1 MFTIP
6 PPANTLITG
15 RTDAAPLIPEDVQQ
29 QIQQDTVQQSAA
41 LQLFN
46 RVNLS
51 TKTLRMPVLSTLPVA
66 YFVNGDTGMKYTT
79 KVAWENR
86 YLNVEEIAVLV
97 PIPENV
103 LDDSEFD
110 MWGNIT
116 PLVTQA
122 VGRALDA
129 AIFFGV
135 DKPASWPAAIV
146 PDAVAKGN
154 FRAIGTAGAA
164 AGGLSEDINQL
175 MGMVEADGYE
185 VTGAIART
193 GMRVRIR
200 GARDTTG
207 QKLLD
212 VSNNTIEGAALQFVM
227 NGLWPVSASG
237 VTGADA
243 IVGDF
248 GQGII
253 GVRSDIDMKFLSE
266 AVIQNPDGT
275 IALNLA
281 QQDAVALRVKAR
293 YAWQTANPINYDQPN
308 PALRYPFGVLGV
320 AAS

>member
-1 MFTIP
+1 MP
-6 PPANTLITG
+6 PPNNTLITG
-15 RTDAAPLIPEDVQQ
+15 RTDAAPLIPEEVQQ
-29 QIQQDTVQQSAA
+29 QIAQDTVEQSAA
-41 LQLFN
+41 LQLFQN
-46 RVNLS
+46 VNLS
-51 TKTLRMPVLSTLPVA
+51 SKTMRMPVLSTLPVA

-110 MWGNIT
+110 MWGSIT

-135 DKPASWPAAIV
+135 DKPASWPAAVV

-154 FRAIGTAGAA
+154 FRARDTATAV
-164 AGGLSEDINQL
+164 AGGLAEDFNQL
-175 MGMVEADGYE
+175 MGLVENDGYE
-185 VTGAIART
+185 VNGAIART
-193 GMRVRIR
+193 GLRVRIR
-200 GARDTTG
+200 GARDSTG
-207 QKLLD
+207 QKLMD
-212 VSNNTIEGAALQFVM
+212 VQNNTLEGAALQFVM
-227 NGLWPVSASG
+227 NGLWPVSGSG

-248 GQGII
+248 NQGII
-253 GVRSDIDMKFLSE
+253 GVRRDLEMKFLSE
-266 AVIQNPDGT
+266 AVIQNPDGS

-293 YAWQTANPINYDQPN
+293 YAWQIANPINYDQPN
-308 PALRYPFGVLGV
+308 PAVRYPFGVLGV
-320 AAS
+320 AAT

>member
-1 MFTIP
+1 L
-6 PPANTLITG
+6 AYNSVTG
-15 RTDAAPLIPEDVQQ
+15 RTDAAPLIPEEVQR
-29 QIQQDTVQQSAA
+29 QIIQDTVDQSAA

-51 TKTLRMPVLSTLPVA
+51 SKTMRMPVLSTLPTA
-66 YFVNGDTGMKYTT
+66 YFVNGDTGLKQTT
-79 KVAWENR
+79 KVAWENK

-129 AIFFGV
+129 AIFFGQG
-135 DKPASWPAAIV
+135 KPASWPAAVV
-146 PDAVAKGN
+146 PDAVAKNN
-154 FRAIGTAGAA
+154 FRATNTAAPED
-164 AGGLSEDINQL
+164 GGLSEDFNQT
-175 MGMVEADGYE
+175 MGLVEADGFE
-185 VTGAIART
+185 VNGAIART
-193 GMRVRIR
+193 GLRVRIR

-212 VSNNTIEGAALQFVM
+212 VQNNTIEGAALQFVM
-227 NGLWPVSASG
+227 NGLWPVSGTG

-243 IVGDF
+243 IMGDF
-248 GQGII
+248 QQGII
-253 GVRSDIDMKFLSE
+253 GVRQDVDMKFLDQ
-266 AVIQNPDGT
+266 AVIQDETGA
-275 IALNLA
+275 IQLNLA

-293 YAWQTANPINYDQPN
+293 YAWQVANPINYEN
-308 PALRYPFGVLGV
+308 INASTRYPFAVLGT
-320 AAS
+320 AAT